1 MLQRLR
7 DQTQSTGFKIIVAVL
22 VFALAFFGFGAFN
35 VFAPGDPAVAS
46 VNGDDITQGALLQ
59 ETEREKRF
67 LLMEGS
73 ESADLDPLQVQSRA
87 LERLVT
93 RTLLEQIVEDL
104 DLAAAPSRVN
114 AAVVADPGFQ
124 IDGQFNSDLYRRGLS
139 AMGFTP
145 TDYMAALAKQMSSD
159 QLRLAISD
167 SVFATDWE
175 TRSFA
180 RLMDQK
186 RDLAWLPF
194 TVTHFG
200 EGVAVDAAQVETYYE
215 EHRTELMTEETV
227 DAAYVELA
235 WDQMLDD
242 PAIEVTEADLEREHA
257 ADKAAAE
264 ANEQRR
270 SSHILLRFGDER
282 TEAQAIALL
291 EDISGRIAAGE
302 SFAELAQTYSED
314 PGSAR
319 LGGDLGAVGQGIFD
333 PDFEAALWAL
343 EVGELSVPVKSAFGY
358 HLIRLDGI
366 EAVEFPAFSERRA
379 ILEERLRRAAA
390 EALFTERMR
399 ELDSLAFENND
410 SLTAVAEALGL
421 EVQRV
426 EGISRTIGDAVFA
439 NADIREALFA
449 ADVLL
454 DGNNTA
460 ALEYGANR
468 AVVARVDE
476 HHASVLKALDEVR
489 PQIEAL
495 LVERTAQAR
504 LAEAFDAA
512 LARVR
517 AGDGVAAVADEHG
530 LAWQT
535 LEAAGRTDPRPPP
548 EVAEAAF
555 ALSRPE
561 AGGKSVG
568 AAALGAGG
576 KAIVTVTRVVEGDVS
591 ALADS
596 ELDGLRELFVTRS
609 ETLDYEA
616 LYQGYLADADIS
628 RRIAPSD

>member
-35 VFAPGDPAVAS
+35 VFAPGDPTVAS

-67 LLMEGS
+67 LLVEGG
-73 ESADLDPLQVQSRA
+73 ESADLDPLGMQSRA
-87 LERLVT
+87 LERLIT
-93 RTLLEQIVEDL
+93 RSLLEQIVDDL
-104 DLAAAPSRVN
+104 DLTAAPSRVN

-124 IDGQFNSDLYRRGLS
+124 IDGQFNEDIYRRGLS

-145 TDYMAALAKQMSSD
+145 TEYMAALSKQMSSD
-159 QLRLAISD
+159 QLQRAIAD

-180 RLMDQK
+180 RLMGQR

-194 TVTHFG
+194 TVTHFS
-200 EGVAVDAAQVETYYE
+200 EGVAVDAAEVETYYH
-215 EHRTELMTEETV
+215 EHQTELMTEETV

-235 WDQMLDD
+235 WDQLLDD
-242 PAIEVTEADLEREHA
+242 PSIEITEADLEREYA

-264 ANEQRR
+264 ADEQRR
-270 SSHILLRFGDER
+270 SSHILLRTGDER

-291 EDISGRIAAGE
+291 EDISARITAGA
-302 SFAELAQTYSED
+302 SFAELAETYSED
-314 PGSAR
+314 PGSAQ

-343 EVGELSVPVKSAFGY
+343 DVGELSPPVKSAFGY

-366 EAVEFPAFSERRA
+366 ETVEFPAFSEQRA
-379 ILEERLRRAAA
+379 TLEERLRRAAA
-390 EALFTERMR
+390 EELFTERLR

-410 SLTAVAEALGL
+410 SLGAVAEAFGL

-426 EGISRTIGDAVFA
+426 EGVSRTVGDAVFA
-439 NADIREALFA
+439 DADIREALFA

-476 HHASVLKALDEVR
+476 HHAAALKALDEVR
-489 PQIEAL
+489 PEIEAL
-495 LVERTAQAR
+495 LVERAAQDR
-504 LAEAFDAA
+504 LAEAHEAA
-512 LARVR
+512 LVRVR
-517 AGDGVAAVADEHG
+517 AGDSVAAVADEHG
-530 LAWQT
+530 LAWET
-535 LEAAGRTDPRPPP
+535 LEAAARTDPRPPP
-548 EVAEAAF
+548 QVMEAAF
-555 ALSRPE
+555 TLSRPE
-561 AGGKSVG
+561 EGGKSVG
-568 AAALGAGG
+568 VAGLGSGG

-591 ALADS
+591 TLADS
-596 ELDGLRELFVTRS
+596 ELDGLRQLFVTRS

-628 RRIAPSD
+628 RRVLQSD

>member
-35 VFAPGDPAVAS
+35 VFAPGDPTVAS

-67 LLMEGS
+67 LLVEGG
-73 ESADLDPLQVQSRA
+73 EAANLDPLQMQSRA
-87 LERLVT
+87 LERLIT
-93 RTLLEQIVEDL
+93 RSLLEQIVEDL
-104 DLAAAPSRVN
+104 DLTAAPSRVN

-124 IDGQFNSDLYRRGLS
+124 IDGQFNEDIYRRGLS

-145 TDYMAALAKQMSSD
+145 TDYMAALSKQMSSD
-159 QLRLAISD
+159 QLQRAIAG

-180 RLMDQK
+180 RLMGQK

-194 TVTHFG
+194 TVTHFS
-200 EGVAVDAAQVETYYE
+200 EGVAVDAAAVETYYH
-215 EHRTELMTEETV
+215 EHQTELMTEESV

-235 WDQMLDD
+235 WDQLLDD
-242 PAIEVTEADLEREHA
+242 PSIEITEADLEREYA

-264 ANEQRR
+264 ADEQRR
-270 SSHILLRFGDER
+270 SAHILLRTGDER

-291 EDISGRIAAGE
+291 EDISARIAAGA
-302 SFAELAQTYSED
+302 SFAELAETYSED
-314 PGSAR
+314 PGSAQ
-319 LGGDLGAVGQGIFD
+319 LGGDLGAVGRGIFD

-343 EVGELSVPVKSAFGY
+343 DVGELSPPVKSAFGY

-366 EAVEFPAFSERRA
+366 ETVEFPAFSEQRET
-379 ILEERLRRAAA
+379 LKERLRRAAA
-390 EALFTERMR
+390 EELFTERLR

-410 SLTAVAEALGL
+410 SLGAVAAAFDL

-426 EGISRTIGDAVFA
+426 EGVSRTIGDAVFA
-439 NADIREALFA
+439 DADIREALFA

-454 DGNNTA
+454 EGNNTA
-460 ALEYGANR
+460 ALEYGTNR

-476 HHASVLKALDEVR
+476 HHAAALKALDEVR
-489 PQIEAL
+489 PEIEAL
-495 LVERTAQAR
+495 LVERAAQAQ
-504 LAEAFDAA
+504 LAEAHEAA
-512 LARVR
+512 LVRVR
-517 AGDGVAAVADEHG
+517 AGDSVAAVADEYG
-530 LAWQT
+530 LAWET
-535 LEAAGRTDPRPPP
+535 LEAAARTDPRPPP
-548 EVAEAAF
+548 EVTEAAF

-561 AGGKSVG
+561 EGGKSVG
-568 AAALGAGG
+568 VAVLGSEG

-591 ALADS
+591 TLADS
-596 ELDGLRELFVTRS
+596 ELDGLRQLFVTRS

-628 RRIAPSD
+628 RRVLQSD

>member
-314 PGSAR
+314 PGSAQ

-390 EALFTERMR
+390 EALFTARMR

>member
-314 PGSAR
+314 PGSAQ

>member
-35 VFAPGDPAVAS
+35 VFAPGDPTVAS

-67 LLMEGS
+67 LMMEGG
-73 ESADLDPLQVQSRA
+73 ESANLDPLGMQSRA
-87 LERLVT
+87 LERLIT
-93 RTLLEQIVEDL
+93 RSLLEQIVEDL
-104 DLAAAPSRVN
+104 DLTAAPSRVN

-124 IDGQFNSDLYRRGLS
+124 IDGQFNEDIYRRGLS

-145 TDYMAALAKQMSSD
+145 KEYMAALAKQMSSD
-159 QLRLAISD
+159 QLQRAIAD
-167 SVFATDWE
+167 SAFTTDWE

-180 RLMDQK
+180 RLMGQK

-194 TVTHFG
+194 TVTHFS
-200 EGVAVDAAQVETYYE
+200 EGVAVDAAEVETYYH
-215 EHRTELMTEETV
+215 EHQTELMTEETV

-235 WDQMLDD
+235 WDQLLDD
-242 PAIEVTEADLEREHA
+242 PSIEITEADLEREYA

-264 ANEQRR
+264 ADEQRR
-270 SSHILLRFGDER
+270 SSHILLRTGDER

-291 EDISGRIAAGE
+291 EDISARITAGA
-302 SFAELAQTYSED
+302 SFAELAETYSED
-314 PGSAR
+314 PGSAQ

-343 EVGELSVPVKSAFGY
+343 DVGELSPPVKSAFGY

-366 EAVEFPAFSERRA
+366 EAVEFPAFSEQRA
-379 ILEERLRRAAA
+379 TLEERLRRAAA
-390 EALFTERMR
+390 EELFTERLR

-410 SLTAVAEALGL
+410 SLGAVAEAFGF

-426 EGISRTIGDAVFA
+426 EGVSRTVGDAVFA
-439 NADIREALFA
+439 NSDIREALFA

-468 AVVARVDE
+468 AVVARVDQ
-476 HHASVLKALDEVR
+476 HHAAALKALDGVR
-489 PQIEAL
+489 SEIEAL
-495 LVERTAQAR
+495 LVERAAQDR
-504 LAEAFDAA
+504 LAEAHEAA
-512 LARVR
+512 LVRVR
-517 AGDGVAAVADEHG
+517 AGDSVAAVADEHG
-530 LAWQT
+530 LAWET
-535 LEAAGRTDPRPPP
+535 LEAAARTDPRPPP
-548 EVAEAAF
+548 EVMEAAF

-561 AGGKSVG
+561 EGGKSVG
-568 AAALGAGG
+568 VAVLGSGG

-591 ALADS
+591 TLADS
-596 ELDGLRELFVTRS
+596 ELDGLRQLSVTRS

-628 RRIAPSD
+628 RRVLQSD

>member
-1 MLQRLR
+1 MLQKLR

-22 VFALAFFGFGAFN
+22 VFTLAFFGFGAFN

-59 ETEREKRF
+59 ETEREKRM
-67 LLMEGS
+67 LLMEGG
-73 ESADLDPLQVQSRA
+73 ESADLDPLAMQSRA

-104 DLAAAPSRVN
+104 DLAATPSRVN

-145 TDYMAALAKQMSSD
+145 TDYMAALAKQMSSE
-159 QLRLAISD
+159 QLQRAIAD
-167 SVFATDWE
+167 SAFATDWE
-175 TRSFA
+175 TSSFA
-180 RLMDQK
+180 RLLDQK
-186 RDLAWLPF
+186 RDIAWLPF
-194 TVTHFG
+194 TVAHFS
-200 EGVAVDAAQVETYYE
+200 EGLTADAAEVETYYQ
-215 EHRTELMTEETV
+215 EHQTELMTEETV

-242 PAIEVTEADLEREHA
+242 PSIEVTEADLEREYA
-257 ADKAAAE
+257 ADKAAAQ
-264 ANEQRR
+264 ADEQRR
-270 SSHILLRFGDER
+270 SAHILLRTGDER
-282 TEAQAIALL
+282 TEAQAIAQLQ
-291 EDISGRIAAGE
+291 DFSARIAAGE
-302 SFAELAQTYSED
+302 SFAELAETHSED
-314 PGSAR
+314 PGSAQ
-319 LGGDLGAVGQGIFD
+319 LGGDLGAVGRGIFD

-343 EVGELSVPVKSAFGY
+343 EVGELSAPVKSAFGY

-366 EAVEFPAFSERRA
+366 ETVELPAFAEQRA
-379 ILEERLRRAAA
+379 TLEERLRRAAA
-390 EALFTERMR
+390 EELFTERLR

-410 SLTAVAEALGL
+410 SLAAAAEALGL

-426 EGISRTIGDAVFA
+426 EGVSRAAGDAVFA
-439 NADIREALFA
+439 DADIRAALFA
-449 ADVLL
+449 PDVLL

-460 ALEYGANR
+460 ALEHGANR

-476 HHASVLKALDEVR
+476 RHASVLKALDEVR

-495 LVERTAQAR
+495 LIERAAQAR
-504 LAEAFDAA
+504 LAAAFDAA
-512 LARVR
+512 LAKVR
-517 AGDGVAAVADEHG
+517 AGEGVAAVADEQG
-530 LAWQT
+530 LAWET
-535 LEAAGRTDPRPPP
+535 VEAAGRTDPRAPS
-548 EVAEAAF
+548 EVAESAF

-568 AAALGAGG
+568 SAVLAGGG
-576 KAIVTVTRVVEGDVS
+576 KAIVTVTRVIEGDAS
-591 ALADS
+591 TLAES

-609 ETLDYEA
+609 KTMDYEA

-628 RRIAPSD
+628 RRVLQSD

>member
-35 VFAPGDPAVAS
+35 VFAPGDPTVAS

-67 LLMEGS
+67 LLVEGG
-73 ESADLDPLQVQSRA
+73 ESANLDPLGMQSRA
-87 LERLVT
+87 LERLIT
-93 RTLLEQIVEDL
+93 RSLLEQIVDDL
-104 DLAAAPSRVN
+104 DLTAAPSRVN

-124 IDGQFNSDLYRRGLS
+124 IDGQFNEDIYRRALS
-139 AMGFTP
+139 AMGFSP
-145 TDYMAALAKQMSSD
+145 TEYMAALSKQMSSD
-159 QLRLAISD
+159 QLQRAIAD

-180 RLMDQK
+180 RLMGQK

-194 TVTHFG
+194 TVTHFS
-200 EGVAVDAAQVETYYE
+200 EGVAMDAAEVETYYD
-215 EHRTELMTEETV
+215 EHQTELMTEESV

-235 WDQMLDD
+235 WDQLLAD
-242 PAIEVTEADLEREHA
+242 PSIEITEADLEREYA

-264 ANEQRR
+264 ADEQRR
-270 SSHILLRFGDER
+270 SAHILLRTGDER

-302 SFAELAQTYSED
+302 SFAELAETYSED
-314 PGSAR
+314 PGSAQ
-319 LGGDLGAVGQGIFD
+319 LGGDLGAVGRGIFD

-343 EVGELSVPVKSAFGY
+343 GVGELSPPVKSAFGY

-366 EAVEFPAFSERRA
+366 ETVEFPPFSEQKA
-379 ILEERLRRAAA
+379 TLEERLRRAAA
-390 EALFTERMR
+390 EELFTERLR

-410 SLTAVAEALGL
+410 SLGAVAEAFGL

-426 EGISRTIGDAVFA
+426 EGVSRTVGDAVFA
-439 NADIREALFA
+439 DADIREALFA

-476 HHASVLKALDEVR
+476 HHAAALKALDEVR
-489 PQIEAL
+489 PEIEAL
-495 LVERTAQAR
+495 LVERAAQAR
-504 LAEAFDAA
+504 LAEAHEVA

-517 AGDGVAAVADEHG
+517 AGDSVAAVADEYG
-530 LAWQT
+530 LAWET
-535 LEAAGRTDPRPPP
+535 LEASARTDPRPPP
-548 EVAEAAF
+548 EVMEAAF
-555 ALSRPE
+555 ALSRPDE
-561 AGGKSVG
+561 GGKSVG
-568 AAALGAGG
+568 VAVLGSGG

-591 ALADS
+591 TLADS
-596 ELDGLRELFVTRS
+596 ELDGLRQLFVSRS

-628 RRIAPSD
+628 RRLLQSD

>member
-7 DQTQSTGFKIIVAVL
+7 DQTQSTGFKIIIAVL

-46 VNGDDITQGALLQ
+46 VNGHDITQGALLQ
-59 ETEREKRF
+59 ETEREKRL
-67 LLMEGS
+67 LLMEGG
-73 ESADLDPLQVQSRA
+73 ESADLDPLQMQSRA

-159 QLRLAISD
+159 QLRLAITD

-180 RLMDQK
+180 RLMGQK

-194 TVTHFG
+194 TVTHFS
-200 EGVAVDAAQVETYYE
+200 EGVTVDAVQVETYYQ
-215 EHRTELMTEETV
+215 EHQTELMTEETV
-227 DAAYVELA
+227 NAAYVELA

-257 ADKAAAE
+257 ADEAAAQ
-264 ANEQRR
+264 ADEQRR
-270 SSHILLRFGDER
+270 SSHILLRVGDER

-291 EDISGRIAAGE
+291 EDISSRIAAGE
-302 SFAELAQTYSED
+302 SFAELAEAYSED
-314 PGSAR
+314 PGSAQ

-390 EALFTERMR
+390 EALFAERMR

-410 SLTAVAEALGL
+410 SLAAAAEAFGL
-421 EVQRV
+421 EIQRV
-426 EGISRTIGDAVFA
+426 EGVSRTAGDAVFA
-439 NADIREALFA
+439 DADIREALFA

-495 LVERTAQAR
+495 LVERTARAR
-504 LAEAFDAA
+504 LAEASDAA

-535 LEAAGRTDPRPPP
+535 LEAATRTDPRPPP
-548 EVAEAAF
+548 EVTQTAF
-555 ALSRPE
+555 ALSRPA

-568 AAALGAGG
+568 AAGLGAGD
-576 KAIVTVTRVVEGDVS
+576 KAIVTVTRVVEGDAS

-628 RRIAPSD
+628 RRVAQSD

>member
-35 VFAPGDPAVAS
+35 VFAPGDPTVAS

-67 LLMEGS
+67 LLVEGG
-73 ESADLDPLQVQSRA
+73 ESANLDPLGMQSRA
-87 LERLVT
+87 LERLIT
-93 RTLLEQIVEDL
+93 RSLLEQIVDDL
-104 DLAAAPSRVN
+104 DLTAAPSRVN

-124 IDGQFNSDLYRRGLS
+124 IDGQFNEDIYRRALS
-139 AMGFTP
+139 AMGFSP
-145 TDYMAALAKQMSSD
+145 TEYMAALAKQMSSD
-159 QLRLAISD
+159 QLQRAVAD

-180 RLMDQK
+180 RLMGQK

-194 TVTHFG
+194 TVTHFS
-200 EGVAVDAAQVETYYE
+200 EGVAVDAAEVETYYD
-215 EHRTELMTEETV
+215 EHQTELMTEETV

-235 WDQMLDD
+235 WDQLLDD
-242 PAIEVTEADLEREHA
+242 PSIEITEADLEREYA

-264 ANEQRR
+264 ADEQRR
-270 SSHILLRFGDER
+270 SAHILLRTGDER

-291 EDISGRIAAGE
+291 EDISGRITAGE
-302 SFAELAQTYSED
+302 SFAELAETYSED
-314 PGSAR
+314 PGSAQ
-319 LGGDLGAVGQGIFD
+319 LGGDLGAVGRGIFD

-343 EVGELSVPVKSAFGY
+343 DVGELSPPVKSAFGY

-366 EAVEFPAFSERRA
+366 ETVEFPPFSEQRA
-379 ILEERLRRAAA
+379 TLEERLRRAAA
-390 EALFTERMR
+390 EELFAERLR

-410 SLTAVAEALGL
+410 SLGAVAEAFDL
-421 EVQRV
+421 EVQKV
-426 EGISRTIGDAVFA
+426 EGVSRTVGDAVFA
-439 NADIREALFA
+439 DADIREALFA

-476 HHASVLKALDEVR
+476 HHAAALKALDEVR
-489 PQIEAL
+489 PEIEAL
-495 LVERTAQAR
+495 LVERAAQAR
-504 LAEAFDAA
+504 LAEAHEAA
-512 LARVR
+512 LVRVR
-517 AGDGVAAVADEHG
+517 AGDSVGAVADEYG
-530 LAWQT
+530 LAWET
-535 LEAAGRTDPRPPP
+535 LEASARTDPRAPP
-548 EVAEAAF
+548 EVMEAAF
-555 ALSRPE
+555 TLSRPE
-561 AGGKSVG
+561 EGGKSVG
-568 AAALGAGG
+568 VAVLGSGG

-591 ALADS
+591 TLADS
-596 ELDGLRELFVTRS
+596 ELEGLRQLFVARS

-628 RRIAPSD
+628 RRLLQSD